1 MEVTKS
7 NIAAP
12 KRLILAAAVAAL
24 CAGLAA
30 PALADM
36 ETLLDKLRA
45 KEVLSEEE
53 YQEMRT
59 EARSERREQA
69 LRKAQ
74 DTEKT
79 EKAATTTGKVKGNG
93 FGLESADGQSSIN
106 LTGRVHFD
114 VRDFN
119 HDMFDGSND
128 RDTASVA
135 NGYEIRRARIGFN
148 GNVYKDIGY
157 EVVANTVGSSANLI
171 DTAWLNL
178 GFLKSA
184 QLRMGRFKQPFSLE
198 ELTSSNNIDFME
210 RSYVNQLAPTKK
222 LGIMIHG
229 EPIAGVTYGVSA
241 YQEDFNE
248 VSANDGNQVAARV
261 TANFAAFTGWS
272 NSVLHLGLA
281 GSGGQYQVRPAV
293 SSQTTSA
300 ASGTTRATIVGF
312 RSEDRGLQ
320 NIYRAQINGTTL
332 GTAGQIAGAADE
344 IAADVDKNL
353 QGLELA
359 AAYGPFKLQGEYV
372 KADFNATHAA
382 GPTNTVTGD
391 VTAQYVEAIW
401 NITGEKWSD
410 AYRSGAFSGIR
421 PSRNFN
427 VASLEG
433 SGAWQLA
440 VRLSG
445 FDASDITVG
454 NTTLRQQ
461 NNNEAKT
468 LTVGLNWILNPNV
481 RLMLNY
487 AKTDF
492 EGSCFSGSGNTTS
505 STACV
510 KALDVSNPATQTA
523 IDSETV
529 VSFRGQVN
537 F

>member
-1 MEVTKS
+1 MGFTT
-7 NIAAP
+7 AAF
-12 KRLILAAAVAAL
+12 KRLILATAI
-24 CAGLAA
+24 AGLSGASAA

-36 ETLLDKLRA
+36 ETLLDKLRD
-45 KEVLSEEE
+45 KGVLSEEE

-59 EARSERREQA
+59 ESRAERREQA

-79 EKAATTTGKVKGNG
+79 EKAATTTGKVKANG
-93 FGLESADGQSSIN
+93 FGLESADGQNAIN

-114 VRDFN
+114 VRDFS
-119 HDMFDGSND
+119 HDMFDGSDD

-135 NGYEIRRARIGFN
+135 NGFEIRRARIGFN
-148 GNVYKDIGY
+148 GYFYKDIGF

-178 GFLKSA
+178 GFLKGA

-222 LGIMIHG
+222 LGVMLHG
-229 EPIAGVTYGVSA
+229 EPIPGLTYGASIF
-241 YQEDFNE
+241 QEDFNQ
-248 VSANDGNQVAARV
+248 VSANDGTQAAARV
-261 TANFAAFTGWS
+261 TANFAAFGGWT
-272 NSVLHLGLA
+272 NTVLHLGIA
-281 GSGGQYQVRPAV
+281 GTGGQYQVRPAV

-300 ASGTTRATIVGF
+300 ASGTTRATIIGF
-312 RSEDRGLQ
+312 RSENRGLQ
-320 NIYRAQINGTTL
+320 NIYRAQINGTIL
-332 GTAGQIAGAADE
+332 GTAGQFAGAADE
-344 IAADVDKNL
+344 IAANVDKEL

-359 AAYGPFKLQGEYV
+359 AAFGPFKLQGEYV
-372 KADFNATHAA
+372 KAHFNADHPAA
-382 GPTNTVTGD
+382 VTNTVVGD
-391 VTAQYVEAIW
+391 VNAHYLEAIW

-410 AYRSGAFSGIR
+410 AYRSGVFSGIR
-421 PSRNFN
+421 PNKNFN
-427 VASLEG
+427 VGTFEG
-433 SGAWQLA
+433 TGAWQLG

-445 FDASDITVG
+445 FDASDVTVG
-454 NTTLRQQ
+454 NTTSRQQ

-468 LTVGLNWILNPNV
+468 LTVGVNWILNPNV
-481 RLMLNY
+481 RIMLDY

-492 EGSCFSGSGNTTS
+492 EGECFSGSGNTTS
-505 STACV
+505 TTACV

-529 VSFRGQVN
+529 VSLRGQVN